1 MAKRFSGDVRL
12 TVSKRKGY
20 DDEYEVKLKAP
31 GCSPQDGV
39 AALQDG
45 YASLHG
51 DEAAFDKAAR
61 QFMTICEQFDDMRG
75 LVAKAAKNGDGYH
88 VGRDKANRWP
98 GGPTNLKTQRESR
111 KWRNGR
117 S

>member
-1 MAKRFSGDVRL
+1 MAKRFSGEVRL
-12 TVSKRKGY
+12 TVSKREGY
-20 DDEYEVKLKAP
+20 DDEYDIKIKSP
-31 GCSPQDGV
+31 GCSSQDGV

-51 DEAAFDKAAR
+51 EDAAYDKAAS

-75 LVAKAAKNGDGYH
+75 LVARAAKTNGRYH

-98 GGPTNLKTQRESR
+98 GGPTNLKTQSESK